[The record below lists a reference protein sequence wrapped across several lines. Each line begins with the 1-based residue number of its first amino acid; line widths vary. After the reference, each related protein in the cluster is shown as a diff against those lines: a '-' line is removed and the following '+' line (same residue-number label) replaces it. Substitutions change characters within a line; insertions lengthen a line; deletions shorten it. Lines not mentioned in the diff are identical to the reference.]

1 MKRNIIENQHY
12 NHQDYT
18 TDILASGDYEECSF
32 SNCEFSNADLS
43 NYNFSE
49 CTFNDCNLSMI
60 NLSKTS
66 LKTVSFKNCKL
77 LGIHF
82 DTCNEF
88 LLSVS
93 FHHCTL
99 NFSSFYKLN
108 LRKTKF
114 IHCSLQE
121 VDFTE
126 ANLTQAIFDSCDLS
140 GAIFD
145 NTLLESADLRTAQ
158 NYSIDPESNY
168 LRKARF
174 SSDGLAGLLHKYD
187 LNIEWILSKMN
198 SNFLSLNSAFLK
210 YIKLSIAK

>member
-1 MKRNIIENQHY
+1 MKRNIIENKIF
-12 NHQDYT
+12 HQLDYGNT
-18 TDILASGDYEECSF
+18 PLEFGEYEECKF
-32 SNCEFSNADLS
+32 SNCDFSNSDLS
-43 NYNFSE
+43 NFNFSE
-49 CTFNDCNLSMI
+49 CSFDDCNLSMV

-66 LKTVSFKNCKL
+66 LKTVAFKNCKL

-82 DTCNEF
+82 DACNEF

-140 GAIFD
+140 GTIFD
-145 NTLLESADLRTAQ
+145 NTLLESADLRTSQ

-168 LRKARF
+168 LSKARF
-174 SSDGLAGLLHKYD
+174 SSDGLAGLLHKYV
-187 LNIEWILSKMN
+187 
-198 SNFLSLNSAFLK
+198 
-210 YIKLSIAK
+210 LSIGLV